1 MYDCMYASTCMC
13 VPIRIQATWH
23 APPQLPSLPR
33 RAALFPFELINLL
46 AARATCVPLVS
57 FTQDSSFR
65 RLPCKEDKCLGN
77 ARLSTQRR
85 RKVLSRVRRRIAAS
99 KSVFFFFYW
108 LETRVLMVMPLTLR
122 LRILVKE
129 LTALWCHS
137 PLSCGETTTICIL
150 AIVYC
155 HAARQGSSVCQRH
168 KALSLCPDN
177 RYAKCPCWA
186 LTAG

>member
-1 MYDCMYASTCMC
+1 MADFYCSTPPISLSIHLHIAISLSLHLSIYLYLYLSFFINTLIRNTKHTYTHMYDCMYASTCIC

-46 AARATCVPLVS
+46 AARATCVPSVS

-99 KSVFFFFYW
+99 KSVFFFFY
-108 LETRVLMVMPLTLR
+108 
-122 LRILVKE
+122 
-129 LTALWCHS
+129 
-137 PLSCGETTTICIL
+137 
-150 AIVYC
+150 
-155 HAARQGSSVCQRH
+155 
-168 KALSLCPDN
+168 
-177 RYAKCPCWA
+177 
-186 LTAG
+186 

>member
-1 MYDCMYASTCMC
+1 MEYLSRDTAISIGLKEWLTFTALLPLSLSIHLHIAINLSLHLSIYLYLYLSIFIYTLIRNTKHTYRHKYDCMYASTCIC

-33 RAALFPFELINLL
+33 RAPLFPFELINLL
-46 AARATCVPLVS
+46 AARATCVPSVS

-99 KSVFFFFYW
+99 KSVFFF
-108 LETRVLMVMPLTLR
+108 LLLT
-122 LRILVKE
+122 
-129 LTALWCHS
+129 
-137 PLSCGETTTICIL
+137 
-150 AIVYC
+150 
-155 HAARQGSSVCQRH
+155 
-168 KALSLCPDN
+168 
-177 RYAKCPCWA
+177 
-186 LTAG
+186 